1 MHAFGVK
8 MNEEKKRNNGKMC
21 FINSEL
27 NTVEGK
33 HIRQRDI
40 LNLTH
45 GHRVEFHPYG

>member
-33 HIRQRDI
+33 HIRLRAI
-40 LNLTH
+40 LSFTH
-45 GHRVEFHPYG
+45 GLMVEFRP